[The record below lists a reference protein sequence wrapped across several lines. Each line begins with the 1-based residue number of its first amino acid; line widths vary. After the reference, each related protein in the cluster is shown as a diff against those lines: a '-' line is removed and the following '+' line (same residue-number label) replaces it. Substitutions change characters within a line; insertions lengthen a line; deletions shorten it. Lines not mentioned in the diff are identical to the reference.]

1 MKGKKKGVLLLLM
14 LLSVF
19 MLLPLGASAAKLNM
33 TTPLK
38 YSGRGYKVIA
48 WNKSSTSRAYVY
60 QQASFKKGIY
70 GSLEKG
76 GGIVVN
82 MSKVKYLT
90 RKMKKKQLTWI
101 PVYLHNNKK
110 ANGVPVTGYVNA
122 KNIALTA
129 VNINN
134 ISSNNIVR
142 TAISYGYKYLG
153 TRFVLGGSSI
163 TGGIDCATFTK
174 QIYEAAGKSMPYP
187 HTDYLQGVS
196 RQISYKDLKPGDLVF
211 YLKYDTSGPI
221 DHVGVYIGNNL
232 MINASG
238 HYGSTYPEGGITIK
252 RIVYGNRR
260 PVLYKRLYGID

>member
-1 MKGKKKGVLLLLM
+1 MKVKKKGVLLVLM
-14 LLSVF
+14 LMSVF

-38 YSGRGYKVIA
+38 YAKRGYKIIA
-48 WNKSSTSRAYVY
+48 WTKSDTSRAYVY
-60 QQASFKKGIY
+60 QQANFK
-70 GSLEKG
+70 
-76 GGIVVN
+76 
-82 MSKVKYLT
+82 
-90 RKMKKKQLTWI
+90 
-101 PVYLHNNKK
+101 
-110 ANGVPVTGYVNA
+110 NA

-134 ISSNNIVR
+134 ASSNSTVR

-153 TRFVLGGSSI
+153 TRFILGGSSI
-163 TGGIDCATFTK
+163 TNGIDCATFTK
-174 QIYEAAGKSMPYP
+174 QIYEAAGKAMPYP
-187 HTDYLQGVS
+187 HTDWLQSVS
-196 RQISYKDLKPGDLVF
+196 RPVSYRDLKPGDLVF

-238 HYGSTYPEGGITIK
+238 HYGKTYPEGGITIK

-260 PVLYKRLYGID
+260 PALYKRLYGID